1 MKELY
6 NLLTQKEVTMGIA
19 YEFFKEQ
26 PQQISSIED
35 QILFFIDHY
44 NDFLTFYRV
53 MMVQH
58 KETKKKKENAHKE
71 LQAFRVEI
79 EQQQKANKV
88 FTEADKLHIKEKTEY
103 LEALREEDDTIY
115 YCGKPMEFNEVTTL
129 LLKYQ
134 KLFKYLESADRAGRT
149 KIASCLKSGS
159 ATLLWPLKTLLKSRI
174 KHTGKGKKRNVLRE
188 LKIIVVSIPSN
199 IERRVLG
206 KMDININEH
215 LPKQKEEEEKDEE

>member
-6 NLLTQKEVTMGIA
+6 NLLTQKEVDMGIA

-58 KETKKKKENAHKE
+58 KETKKKKENAHKD

-79 EQQQKANKV
+79 EQQQKAKKV

-149 KIASCLKSGS
+149 KVASCLKSGS
-159 ATLLWPLKTLLKSRI
+159 TTLLWPLKTLLKSRI
-174 KHTGKGKKRNVLRE
+174 SHAGKGKKRDILRE
-188 LKIIVVSIPSN
+188 VKTLVESIPSN
-199 IERRVLG
+199 LEKRVLG
-206 KMDININEH
+206 KMDVNINEH